1 SAVASGPCAPGCSM
15 PNVPCDPNWR
25 NIMTQ
30 SDPASLRD
38 ALLNQARTG
47 NQAVDAGLA
56 HLRQLVEAEQARVR
70 RLTRWTKVVWIGV
83 AATVFLVG
91 IPILLIGLLVGIV
104 LLIMTIL
111 ARRTAGMHEI
121 RASLAS
127 IDAQLRV
134 LALTDPAK
142 QVLPRM

>member
-1 SAVASGPCAPGCSM
+1 M

-25 NIMTQ
+25 NTMTQ

-70 RLTRWTKVVWIGV
+70 RLTRWTKVVWIGI
-83 AATVFLVG
+83 AALPAGECCVTGYTGSADFPTRG
-91 IPILLIGLLVGIV
+91 GLGVDKAPSGPKG
-104 LLIMTIL
+104 
-111 ARRTAGMHEI
+111 AAGVN
-121 RASLAS
+121 AAFQPLFGG
-127 IDAQLRV
+127 
-134 LALTDPAK
+134 
-142 QVLPRM
+142 